1 MSVAVFIEHRVRPG
15 HRDDVRTV
23 WERWLRPAIE
33 ENDAHEAYAY
43 TFDVDDADVI
53 RAFQQYRDA
62 ASAAAFLE
70 TPAYRSYVA
79 EVESLLLGPP
89 TVIRADVIW
98 TKPRR

>member
-1 MSVAVFIEHRVRPG
+1 VRA
-15 HRDDVRTV
+15 V

-43 TFDVDDADVI
+43 AFDADDADVI

-79 EVESLLLGPP
+79 AVESLLLGPP
-89 TVIRADVIW
+89 TVTRADIIW